1 MATSQKT
8 TQQGFSRRG
17 FIAACGAA
25 VAASALP
32 KAVLGAPRRDDSC
45 GRETLARWQEAQ
57 LPGLRALYLAEVVRF
72 AEEIRPRFESGEF
85 RGFTDADSERIERE
99 RDWDPPLFEL
109 ENLCEQRFRLDVD
122 RYGEEAYLNA
132 YLIRCVSPSEGQTF
146 DAQPIAGQAAI
157 AVSRDVLAVARARG
171 FCASTPDEDPS
182 LDETR
187 WAEELTDTLF
197 DPA

>member
-1 MATSQKT
+1 MATNKGNENGT
-8 TQQGFSRRG
+8 TRRG
-17 FIAACGAA
+17 FLAA
-25 VAASALP
+25 VGAVTAASAIP
-32 KAVLGAPRRDDSC
+32 AVALAVSARRSS
-45 GRETLARWQEAQ
+45 GRETLAGWQEAQ

-72 AEEIRPRFESGEF
+72 AEELRPRFASGEL
-85 RGFTDADSERIERE
+85 RGFTDADGERIERE
-99 RDWDPPLFEL
+99 PHWDPPLFEL
-109 ENLCEQRFRLDVD
+109 ENLCEERFRLDVD

-146 DAQPIAGQAAI
+146 DAQPVAGQAAI

-187 WAEELTDTLF
+187 WAEEFTDTLF